1 MKKYESP
8 TIEIVETKTNDIMS
22 ASAPQAVSYGE
33 LDGVDTEGSKSAIFD
48 VNYWLS
54 LLGKK

>member
-8 TIEIVETKTNDIMS
+8 TIEIVETKTDDIMS

-33 LDGVDTEGSKSAIFD
+33 LEGVDTEGSTSAIFN
-48 VNYWLS
+48 VSYFTS
-54 LLGKK
+54 LFGKK

>member
-8 TIEIVETKTNDIMS
+8 TIETVETKTDDIMS
-22 ASAPQAVSYGE
+22 ASAPQAVSYGQLE
-33 LDGVDTEGSKSAIFD
+33 GVDTEGSISAVFD

-54 LLGKK
+54 KFGKK